1 MVEVLRMQ
9 WSASLRSPGEDG
21 RIYLAGSPERLPL
34 STRLHRRPPLSVV
47 CAGAQQTPGARRQ
60 GPTLFS
66 GRPEAPSS
74 RPGEPGSV
82 GSAHPAPSCPHS
94 VTRRTLIAKRK
105 PNLPLEARRLLAGE
119 SQLGGMGEGGAIT
132 QARDWM

>member
-34 STRLHRRPPLSVV
+34 STRLHRRPPPSVA

-74 RPGEPGSV
+74 RPGPES
-82 GSAHPAPSCPHS
+82 PAVWGLLTLLPPA
-94 VTRRTLIAKRK
+94 RTVS
-105 PNLPLEARRLLAGE
+105 PDGRLLLKE
-119 SQLGGMGEGGAIT
+119 NLICPWKRGAF
-132 QARDWM
+132 